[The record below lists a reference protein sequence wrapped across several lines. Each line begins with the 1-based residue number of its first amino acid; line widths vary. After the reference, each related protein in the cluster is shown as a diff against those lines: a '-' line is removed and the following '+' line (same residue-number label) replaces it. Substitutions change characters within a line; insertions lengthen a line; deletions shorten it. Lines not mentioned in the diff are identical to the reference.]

1 MKKNKLYVL
10 ISIIILLLAIL
21 LFLYFIINNASS
33 VNNSKTENLNTEYNT
48 SENNNQLNY
57 KFFVGN
63 LIPYDDMQYFNNIY
77 YKQLNSLDEYNSF
90 KSKVSSLPEC
100 ETDFDKN
107 FNVVIM
113 TENISTQYF
122 IPYKVYNENNTLHIG
137 LIKDINT
144 NPESNAII
152 LELSK
157 SLEKDN
163 IEPYASIDEDIPY
176 PNYTP
181 IKELPKEYSLENAKN
196 DNCYVTQNGGI
207 ILNQHLAEEF
217 INNYNNSEDA
227 FIRKV
232 QFSDEGELITDI
244 YYSSTENKFLVC
256 IDSSRIRKDSTY
268 NYYEYSNLEK
278 KTLDVGKNGTT
289 DFYSLTNSYE
299 ESLSLFNI

>member
-1 MKKNKLYVL
+1 MKKSKLYIL
-10 ISIIILLLAIL
+10 ISIIIIIIVIL
-21 LFLYFIINNASS
+21 LFMYFNINITSS
-33 VNNSKTENLNTEYNT
+33 VNNSKTEDLDTEYIT
-48 SENNNQLNY
+48 SENDNQLNY
-57 KFFVGN
+57 KFFVRN

-77 YKQLNSLDEYNSF
+77 YKQLNSLDEYSEF

-100 ETDFDKN
+100 ETDFDKD

-113 TENISTQYF
+113 TENVSTQYF
-122 IPYKVYNENNTLHIG
+122 VPYKVYDENNTLHIG
-137 LIKDINT
+137 LIKDNNT

-157 SLEKDN
+157 SLGRDN

-181 IKELPKEYSLENAKN
+181 IKELPKEYSPESAQN
-196 DNCYVTQNGGI
+196 DNCYVTQDGGI
-207 ILNQHLAEEF
+207 ILNQQLAEEF

-232 QFSDEGELITDI
+232 QFSDEGEFITDI

-278 KTLDVGKNGTT
+278 KTLNAGEDGST
-289 DFYSLTNSYE
+289 DFYTLTNSYE